1 MDMTTPNPDA
11 ANITKVSRLKAVD
24 FFCGGGGMTYG
35 MKQAGITVLA
45 GLDHDYHCEE
55 TYIKNHHDTR
65 FIFADITKVKINI
78 LSDIGIT
85 INDNNLVFIGCS
97 PCQHWSI
104 INTDRRKS
112 EKSTNL
118 LTHFQKFV
126 KYYNPGYVVI
136 ENVPGIKRFAEKS
149 KLNTFIRFL
158 SQRGYYVDD
167 SVINAN
173 DYGVPQSRKRYVLIA
188 SRVNKHIRLPSPNES
203 GPVVRDFIGPKNGF
217 KKIDAGHRDK
227 TDFKHSCS
235 GLNKISLKRL
245 YLTPKNGGTRKSW
258 SNHKNLQIDAY
269 RGRDHCF
276 RDVYGRMFWDKP
288 APTITTRFNSISN
301 GRFGHPDEDRAISLR
316 EGATLQT
323 FPNNYLFCSDSIS
336 TVARLIGNAVPPEL
350 ARRLALAL
358 QTQDGASTEHKP

>member
-1 MDMTTPNPDA
+1 
-11 ANITKVSRLKAVD
+11 
-24 FFCGGGGMTYG
+24 MTYG

-45 GLDHDYHCEE
+45 GLDNDHHCEK
-55 TYIKNHHDTR
+55 TYVKNHHDTR
-65 FIFADITKVKINI
+65 FIFADITKVEINI

-85 INDNNLVFIGCS
+85 TNDNNLVFIGCS

-104 INTDRRKS
+104 INTDRQKS

-118 LTHFQKFV
+118 LTYFQKFV

-136 ENVPGIKRFAEKS
+136 ENVPGIKRYAEKS
-149 KLNTFIRFL
+149 KLNTFICFL
-158 SQRGYYVDD
+158 SRRGYYFDD

-173 DYGVPQSRKRYVLIA
+173 NYGVPQSRRRYVLIA
-188 SRVNKHIRLPSPNES
+188 SRVNKHIRLPTPNKS

-217 KKIDAGHRDK
+217 KEIDAGHIDK
-227 TDFKHSCS
+227 TDFNHSCS
-235 GLNKISLKRL
+235 GLNEINLKRL

-258 SNHKNLQIDAY
+258 SKHKDLQIDAY
-269 RGRDHCF
+269 QGRDHCF
-276 RDVYGRMFWDKP
+276 RDVYGRMSWDKP

-301 GRFGHPDEDRAISLR
+301 GRFGHPNEDRAISLR

-323 FPNNYLFCSDSIS
+323 FPHSYLFYSDSIS
-336 TVARLIGNAVPPEL
+336 TVAKLIGNAVPPEL

-358 QTQDGASTEHKP
+358 QVQNVTSTEHKP